1 MQFWFDSNSISITFL
16 MCSSFFFFFF
26 FFPNRLKNFPGM
38 LPASIP
44 ELGEVELPSIQLRDF
59 PGVALPTAGL
69 ASFRLPGC
77 KLGKIPGINL
87 PLLPKGPSAPN
98 APMFDMGSLDIPSF
112 CLGDVPGI
120 NLSEIQMQLQAG
132 KLQLADLQLP
142 ALKLHEFLLPRMSL
156 AIPTGPEF
164 EIPALRASLG
174 AVELPSFSLGA
185 AFPNLD
191 FSVATSFFSLEAPK
205 IPVIGG
211 NVSMDSIELPEIQ
224 LSAFPDLDLGGSY
237 PELDGMLLGSLDF
250 SAMNITLPP
259 ITLADLPNFDVLKI
273 TAQLRA
279 GAVDMPSLRLPPL
292 QLQDFPGIKLPDV
305 GAELTTFPSGMVL
318 DLGKITLPSVSLD
331 QFTGLALPGAG
342 LSSFKLPKCRLQDFP
357 EIKLPPLPQG
367 LELPDGFDLG
377 TIEIPS
383 FRLGQIPN
391 FDLPKLSLQLQAG
404 ELRLPELRLPELR
417 LDGDF
422 LLPEIEL
429 LLKIRFKFNLR
440 LKGARLPDFEK
451 LWDGLSQWLK
461 QVELP
466 SFELGQFPQLQ
477 VPDWDWGQM
486 PDLDFLPDA
495 NVSMKLPD
503 IPDVTIRM
511 PDMPEFDFSLPTTV
525 PSLHL
530 ENPLGGLMMKFK
542 LLLGF
547 GQVLSYFAI
556 TFSSIPWGPRFTS
569 LFKFFE
575 LFSFDIFGFFG
586 ATSCQLQTGFLE
598 KFGFHV
604 CGELLFF
611 SSSCCYFVL
620 FLFPSFF
627 LSSPSA
633 FSAPAASAFLRL
645 LPLLLFL
652 LLLFAFLFS
661 AFSVISLLLSP
672 SLSSSLSPFLSQMAL
687 IPVILGLLAVAYLLA
702 TCRVRKPDHQK
713 NKQGTKF
720 TKESAKSAFFK
731 LTSLLL
737 YTVYVGVSTRIFRLF
752 KCADIQG
759 TWYLT
764 SDYTVTCF
772 EGKWNTSSS
781 IAYVCMVIFVI
792 GIPLGQFL
800 VLHYNRAYIDEAAC
814 MDSIVAHRRHIRVMQ
829 QYGSLFKDYSVQ
841 CYYYDIIDLL
851 RRLVLTGGLIMVGGD
866 GNSVAQVCSL
876 FFFLFFLLQSVCV
889 DLKNFLL
896 LSSSSLLLLFASS

>member
-1 MQFWFDSNSISITFL
+1 MFIVLCFFAFVAFHVAMTRPALSKQDQQRVRELIATSGAERGSEALFKHMLEIQRRQQQEEPPPSTANPTGATVIPVGVGNGNGSSNVNVSSYEVGIKSFTRFLVELRVSLSKAQIRQLYAKIDKNGNGAISLQEFQDFLGDVKNATTKANTEAKHRESKKKQGTKRAENIPSNEGMPNVVPKKSAGVKPVSFTFPTFDLGTAVRFPSIRLDSLYPTNTALPLHVELPGFSLQQFPGLDLEAISTALKSGALDVPSITL
-16 MCSSFFFFFF
+16 
-26 FFPNRLKNFPGM
+26 PPIKLKNFPGM
-38 LPASIP
+38 LQASMP
-44 ELGEVELPSIQLRDF
+44 DELGEVELPSIQLRDF
-59 PGVALPTAGL
+59 PGLALPTAGL

-87 PLLPKGPSAPN
+87 PPSPEGPSGLDAPN
-98 APMFDMGSLDIPSF
+98 APRFDLGSLDIPSF

-120 NLSEIQMQLQAG
+120 NLSEIQMQLQTG

-142 ALKLHEFLLPRMSL
+142 VLKLEEFLLPRMSL
-156 AIPTGPEF
+156 ANPTAPEF

-174 AVELPSFSLGA
+174 AVVLPSFSLGA

-211 NVSMDSIELPEIQ
+211 SVSMDSIELPEIQ
-224 LSAFPDLDLGGSY
+224 LGAFPDLDLGGTY
-237 PELDGMLLGSLDF
+237 PDLDGMLLGSLDF
-250 SAMNITLPP
+250 SAMDITLPP
-259 ITLADLPNFDVLKI
+259 ITLADLPNFDVSKI

-305 GAELTTFPSGMVL
+305 GAQLTLPSGMVL

-331 QFTGLALPGAG
+331 QFMGLALPGAG

-367 LELPDGFDLG
+367 LELPDDFDVG

-383 FRLGQIPN
+383 FRLGLIPN
-391 FDLPKLSLQLQAG
+391 IDLPKLSLQLQAG

-440 LKGARLPDFEK
+440 LKGARLPDFGK

-495 NVSMKLPD
+495 DVSMKLPD
-503 IPDVTIRM
+503 LPNVTIRM
-511 PDMPEFDFSLPTTV
+511 PSINLPDMPDFDSSLSTV
-525 PSLHL
+525 PTLHL

-556 TFSSIPWGPRFTS
+556 TFSSIPWGPRFTA

-604 CGELLFF
+604 
-611 SSSCCYFVL
+611 
-620 FLFPSFF
+620 
-627 LSSPSA
+627 
-633 FSAPAASAFLRL
+633 R
-645 LPLLLFL
+645 
-652 LLLFAFLFS
+652 
-661 AFSVISLLLSP
+661 
-672 SLSSSLSPFLSQMAL
+672 
-687 IPVILGLLAVAYLLA
+687 
-702 TCRVRKPDHQK
+702 
-713 NKQGTKF
+713 
-720 TKESAKSAFFK
+720 
-731 LTSLLL
+731 
-737 YTVYVGVSTRIFRLF
+737 
-752 KCADIQG
+752 
-759 TWYLT
+759 W
-764 SDYTVTCF
+764 
-772 EGKWNTSSS
+772 
-781 IAYVCMVIFVI
+781 
-792 GIPLGQFL
+792 
-800 VLHYNRAYIDEAAC
+800 
-814 MDSIVAHRRHIRVMQ
+814 
-829 QYGSLFKDYSVQ
+829 
-841 CYYYDIIDLL
+841 
-851 RRLVLTGGLIMVGGD
+851 
-866 GNSVAQVCSL
+866 
-876 FFFLFFLLQSVCV
+876 
-889 DLKNFLL
+889 
-896 LSSSSLLLLFASS
+896 